1 MDVKLED
8 LLASYLQ
15 CRSNKRNTKAAL
27 EFERD
32 WESGLMELYR
42 ELYEDRYRLS
52 PSYCFIVENPVKREV
67 FAAAFRDRIVHHYV
81 VSRLEP
87 FWEKYFVFDCYSC
100 RKGKGTLFGA
110 NRLKRFIAQCSE
122 GYTAPCYVLQCDLQG
137 FFMSID
143 RELLAERLDNFL
155 GEYYTGEDLD
165 TMRRLV
171 RMIALANP
179 LDGVEVRGN
188 PRLWKDLPPDKSL
201 FAVNGFPTPAQK
213 RKGVQLDLFRCGKQ
227 IGLPIGNLT
236 SQWFANFYLAP
247 FDHYCK
253 HTLGLR
259 YYGRYV
265 DDFFVVHSDPDYLK
279 SLIPKFKE
287 FLSCEL
293 KARLHPNKVKLTDY
307 HKGISFIGVTIK
319 GSTMLSGKRI
329 KKNTCKA
336 LQAWNELAE
345 NRKLTD
351 EEVERFTQIM
361 NSYLGL
367 MRHHNSYRLRVSLL
381 DGMSS
386 RLRKYFCINTPDKV
400 ISWDRVYY
408 KAWLSVR
415 NECYSRLHALRHKY
429 PDKKFSFEEL
439 YNDICMERYLKRM
452 GGV

>member
-179 LDGVEVRGN
+179 LDGVE
-188 PRLWKDLPPDKSL
+188 D
-201 FAVNGFPTPAQK
+201 
-213 RKGVQLDLFRCGKQ
+213 CGK
-227 IGLPIGNLT
+227 ICHRIRACLPLMV
-236 SQWFANFYLAP
+236 F
-247 FDHYCK
+247 
-253 HTLGLR
+253 LR
-259 YYGRYV
+259 
-265 DDFFVVHSDPDYLK
+265 
-279 SLIPKFKE
+279 
-287 FLSCEL
+287 
-293 KARLHPNKVKLTDY
+293 
-307 HKGISFIGVTIK
+307 
-319 GSTMLSGKRI
+319 
-329 KKNTCKA
+329 
-336 LQAWNELAE
+336 
-345 NRKLTD
+345 
-351 EEVERFTQIM
+351 
-361 NSYLGL
+361 
-367 MRHHNSYRLRVSLL
+367 
-381 DGMSS
+381 
-386 RLRKYFCINTPDKV
+386 
-400 ISWDRVYY
+400 
-408 KAWLSVR
+408 
-415 NECYSRLHALRHKY
+415 RHKNGKGY
-429 PDKKFSFEEL
+429 S
-439 YNDICMERYLKRM
+439 
-452 GGV
+452 